1 MNNTRP
7 TEPQSFNTATGTLKS
22 KLEAVGVKFVKSING
37 SVWYAEIDGH
47 PVARHRELSICVK
60 EAGKALGEI

>member
-1 MNNTRP
+1 MNNTKP

-22 KLEAVGVKFVKSING
+22 KLEAVGVCFSKT
-37 SVWYAEIDGH
+37 WDGRKWDAMLDGN
-47 PVARHRELSICVK
+47 PVAQHRELSVCVK